1 MNRPEN
7 GSIKHNH
14 QEREAGALM
23 ARRIE
28 TRRLLLE
35 ISTSGSSDS
44 DDNRN
49 DDWHHHHENSDDDGA
64 TEKWGRKR
72 KQPQRDSAHRCF
84 LPSLAMR

>member
-7 GSIKHNH
+7 V
-14 QEREAGALM
+14 
-23 ARRIE
+23 ARRME

-44 DDNRN
+44 DGDRN
-49 DDWHHHHENSDDDGA
+49 DDSHHHHENSDDDGA

-72 KQPQRDSAHRCF
+72 KQPQRNSTHRCF
-84 LPSLAMR
+84 LPSLARFIFVILMMYH